1 VLIKYDGIGVFEGQA
16 EPLVAKTTSFTS
28 NGDNRV
34 LLEETISLAGELTGC
49 GMSEL
54 IAARTGALHVFATG
68 FKNLEIEGI
77 DTFTGVKVQSISFDD
92 SPYLAS
98 LPYNI
103 TLLHY
108 PSGGYEVAH
117 GITDPQSV
125 YTYTENQDQTLSIQ
139 HEVSARGINT
149 SSAAG
154 GNALAN
160 ATNFVSGQIT
170 NAIPRPAMIDTTD
183 NAFEMYLVDF
193 SESVNKIDNTISIN
207 RTFQTDPTASV
218 GNVILRYTSEF
229 SLTQGEETTVTY
241 NGDINAGRPTG
252 VTDTERM
259 VQVRTKY
266 DEFKDSIETP
276 RFLTENVTEDTGINH
291 LSFSFSYISG
301 DSEPDIIDDFTINL
315 EENSDSSL
323 FTASI
328 NGNLSTKGMCINSD
342 NFAAL
347 TAYYSGGTHENN
359 HDHNYEMCQSL
370 YEDFYTEAHGSC
382 QTKPAEIINLNPRS
396 ISRSVGENEFAQTLS
411 YNASYNDRIS
421 VEGAHTFDYSM
432 RFTPSLPAVK
442 TVASAYNNGWIFED
456 LGYRQRAV
464 FSISINARSI
474 NNAPLSR
481 EVLQNFGKK
490 KFNELTDSPERVI
503 TTADE
508 YVLNNETVESTTYA
522 RSFHSQ
528 YTFTEADYT
537 GIQTFNV

>member
-1 VLIKYDGIGVFEGQA
+1 MLIEYNGVGVFVGQA

-49 GMSEL
+49 GIDDL
-54 IAARTGALHVFATG
+54 IAARTGALDVFATG
-68 FKNLEIEGI
+68 FKNLTIEGI
-77 DTFTGVKVQSISFDD
+77 DTFTGVKVQSITFDE
-92 SPYLAS
+92 SPYLS
-98 LPYNI
+98 TLPYTI

-108 PSGGYEVAH
+108 PSGGYAFAQGVS
-117 GITDPQSV
+117 DPQSV

-149 SSAAG
+149 STTLPG

-160 ATNFVSGQIT
+160 AVDFVSGQID
-170 NAIPRPAMIDTTD
+170 NDIPRPAMIDTTA

-193 SESVNKIDNTISIN
+193 SESVNKIDNTVSIN
-207 RTFQTDPTASV
+207 RTFQTDPSGSV
-218 GNVILRYTSEF
+218 GDVILRYTSEF
-229 SLTQGEETTVTY
+229 SITQGEETAITY
-241 NGDINAGRPTG
+241 NGDINAGRATADG
-252 VTDTERM
+252 MDKARN
-259 VQVRTKY
+259 KY
-266 DEFKDSIETP
+266 YEFKSSIDTP
-276 RFLTENVTEDTGINH
+276 RFLSENVTEDTGINS

-301 DSEPDIIDDFTINL
+301 DSEPDIIDDFTITL
-315 EENSDSSL
+315 EEGSDSSL
-323 FTASI
+323 FSASI
-328 NGNLSTKGMCINSD
+328 NGNLSTKGLCIAGD

-347 TAYYSGGTHENN
+347 KTYYAGGTHENN
-359 HDHNYEMCQSL
+359 HDHNYEICQSL
-370 YEDFYTEAHGSC
+370 YEDFYTVAHGSC
-382 QTKPAEIINLNPRS
+382 QEKPAEVINLNPRS

-421 VEGAHTFDYSM
+421 VEGTHTFDYSM

-474 NNAPLSR
+474 NNIPLSH
-481 EVLQNFGKK
+481 EVLQTFGRE
-490 KFNELTDSPERVI
+490 KFNVFTDNPERVI
-503 TTADE
+503 TTSDE

-522 RSFHSQ
+522 RSFHSI
-528 YTFTEADYT
+528 YTFTESDYT